1 MGVASDLATKWV
13 LKWERKGLEWEGVIL
28 KEKGVI
34 LEKLVQEIR
43 QAWQIGCGKV
53 FFLI

>member
-1 MGVASDLATKWV
+1 
-13 LKWERKGLEWEGVIL
+13 VIL

-43 QAWQIGCGKV
+43 QAWQIGYGKV
-53 FFLI
+53 FFFI